1 MSVESDGIGESFD
14 EQMRVGAMAA
24 MQVGE
29 RIARTLQEERRR
41 AQEQTQQETVRQQQR
56 LDAERR
62 TALVDLAVV
71 RNSDWWKDAQPEE
84 IADKYALARGFRD
97 EDPEIAR
104 HEEFMRGELKQRY
117 GIDTNEYQDVDP
129 NALRDEVQ
137 RIETNRA
144 DPSRQLETADAAQT
158 HREQP
163 ERLTQDE
170 YERASGHRGD
180 NQDDRAADD
189 RAQARDLDERAK
201 VAEQRA
207 KESERQ
213 AESETDPDSRRQLHE
228 QAARD
233 QQEAETLRG
242 DANHSY
248 DSAERRTATAGTMRE
263 QGGDQKQI
271 DTAMRN
277 DIAQGRPAQDAVRD
291 APGRKQATAQGRSQ
305 SPLRDRL
312 AQRTR

>member
-14 EQMRVGAMAA
+14 EQMRIGAMAA

-29 RIARTLQEERRR
+29 RIARTLAEQRRR
-41 AQEQTQQETVRQQQR
+41 TQEQTQQETARQQQR

-62 TALVDLAVV
+62 SALVDLAVV

-117 GIDTNEYQDVDP
+117 GIDTNERQDVDP
-129 NALRDEVQ
+129 KALQDEIQ

-144 DPSRQLETADAAQT
+144 DPARQLETGDAAAT
-158 HREQP
+158 HREQLD
-163 ERLTQDE
+163 RATQDE
-170 YERASGHRGD
+170 
-180 NQDDRAADD
+180 RAATD
-189 RAQARDLDERAK
+189 REQAREFDERAK
-201 VAEQRA
+201 AAEQRA
-207 KESERQ
+207 RESERQ
-213 AESETDPDSRRQLHE
+213 AETETDPDRSRELHE

-248 DSAERRTATAGTMRE
+248 DSAERRNATAGTMRE
-263 QGGDQKQI
+263 QGGDQQQI

-277 DIAQGRPAQDAVRD
+277 DIAQGRPAHDAVRD
-291 APGRKQATAQGRSQ
+291 VPGRKQTTAQGRSQ
-305 SPLRDRL
+305 SPVRGRP